1 MLQFL
6 NKMPKQQEPKQQG
19 PPKINKPF
27 IPPNNPSLGSS
38 KPATYLFDKKPAFH
52 QTGND
57 LHALLRSRHT
67 KETIHRGK
75 HGPDYNHAANLFD
88 HAHHGGGMGVV
99 RGGHHVGHGPPRPGV
114 RIGQFYK

>member
-1 MLQFL
+1 MLQFF
-6 NKMPKQQEPKQQG
+6 NKMPKQQEPKQQR

-27 IPPNNPSLGSS
+27 IPANHPSLGSI

-52 QTGND
+52 QSGTD
-57 LHALLRSRHT
+57 LHSLLRSRHT
-67 KETIHRGK
+67 KETLHRGK